1 MLIGEITVAP
11 GDLVV
16 GDADGVVVLLRARVG
31 AIIDAAHAREA
42 KEAEVLQQIAAC
54 ARTVDPYDLN

>member
-16 GDADGVVVLLRARVG
+16 GDADGVVVLCARVG

-42 KEAEVLQQIAAC
+42 KEAEVLQQIAAG
-54 ARTVDPYDLN
+54 ARTVDLYDLN

>member
-42 KEAEVLQQIAAC
+42 KEAEGLQ
-54 ARTVDPYDLN
+54 